1 MPRRPLHD
9 VGQGRRA
16 GRAAPGAARRAAGSG
31 LLVFVADGPLPPPL
45 PEGNEFPSEAE
56 LRGLLRDAGFALE
69 EPRTPTSATVRRSG
83 PSGPTPSTPRSSGGT
98 ATIRRSEQAQEQSRR
113 VGRLLS
119 DGALRAWLG
128 VGGAR
133 RRPDAGECKETL
145 AKNSLHSYG
154 SGVPTDATPLEPAV
168 QVTDVRA
175 LRALAHPLRNR
186 LLGQLRLN
194 GPATASQL
202 GRVVGESSGSTSYH
216 LRQLA
221 AYGFVEEVEGQGT
234 ARERWWRAR
243 HRMTS
248 WQAADLAR
256 AGGRRRGRRT
266 R

>member
-1 MPRRPLHD
+1 M
-9 VGQGRRA
+9 
-16 GRAAPGAARRAAGSG
+16 
-31 LLVFVADGPLPPPL
+31 
-45 PEGNEFPSEAE
+45 
-56 LRGLLRDAGFALE
+56 
-69 EPRTPTSATVRRSG
+69 
-83 PSGPTPSTPRSSGGT
+83 
-98 ATIRRSEQAQEQSRR
+98 AQDEI
-113 VGRLLS
+113 
-119 DGALRAWLG
+119 
-128 VGGAR
+128 
-133 RRPDAGECKETL
+133 
-145 AKNSLHSYG
+145 
-154 SGVPTDATPLEPAV
+154 PLEPAV

-248 WQAADLAR
+248 WQAADVVAQDGGAEVQDEMTRLQLDQHARVLNSWQAQQDQLDPAWTGGASLNDYALRLRPEQAR
-256 AGGRRRGRRT
+256 ALVAELDAVLTRWMDEHPADAGPEGGDLVSVLLDVVPLKEWPS
-266 R
+266 